1 MFCGLCVEACPYN
14 ALYMG
19 RSYEQAR
26 YSRGLLWAD
35 KETLMNPEVQVS
47 AYGHPELESRI
58 PRQSLLVY
66 GELSQEMV
74 SDKND

>member
-26 YSRGLLWAD
+26 YSRELIWAD
-35 KETLMNPEVQVS
+35 KETLMDPANEIS
-47 AYGHPELESRI
+47 AYGHPDLESGI
-58 PRQSLLVY
+58 PKQSLLVY
-66 GELSQEMV
+66 GEFSQEMV
-74 SDKND
+74 AKHDN